1 MLQSQPNRSTYFA
14 TDIIVVQHC
23 EQPSFQAYSLHVYRA
38 SVNVTYVCM
47 TNYRILIVREKY
59 NYFINCI

>member
-14 TDIIVVQHC
+14 TDIIVVMQHC

-38 SVNVTYVCM
+38 GQCNICLHD
-47 TNYRILIVREKY
+47 N
-59 NYFINCI
+59 

>member
-38 SVNVTYVCM
+38 SVNV
-47 TNYRILIVREKY
+47 
-59 NYFINCI
+59 